1 LVEEKYGDV
10 TVHISK
16 KKEESEDMVPDRY
29 SKDSDDHLM
38 NMLISKGWAFS
49 KEPGAGINII
59 VDCGCNCNCC
69 FGQKK
74 FDLWEIS
81 KDCGCNCGC
90 CNYNKL
96 KVKTTPQFWINKE
109 GAEKAGRYIVGKNKG
124 LAGEALDEYMNMNF
138 GTIWDE
144 YDVLKKD
151 MVEVEQMSS
160 FFKKLL
166 KDFTA
171 QI

>member
-1 LVEEKYGDV
+1 MGMGFQQRARSWHQHYCRLR
-10 TVHISK
+10 
-16 KKEESEDMVPDRY
+16 MQ
-29 SKDSDDHLM
+29 LQ
-38 NMLISKGWAFS
+38 LL
-49 KEPGAGINII
+49 
-59 VDCGCNCNCC
+59 

>member
-1 LVEEKYGDV
+1 
-10 TVHISK
+10 
-16 KKEESEDMVPDRY
+16 MVPERY
-29 SKDSDDHLM
+29 SKNSDDHLM
-38 NMLISKGWAFS
+38 NMLIAKGYAFS
-49 KEPGAGINII
+49 KEAGAGINIE

-96 KVKTTPQFWINKE
+96 KVKTNPQFWVNRE
-109 GAEKAGRYIVGKNKG
+109 GAFKAGQEIVAKNKG
-124 LAGEALDEYMNMNF
+124 LSGAELTDYMNMNF

-144 YDVLKKD
+144 YDVLHQD

-160 FFKKLL
+160 FYKKLL
-166 KDFTA
+166 KVFTLSLL
-171 QI
+171 